1 MRKSKKGRVEDFIL
15 CVLSICIGASICSAQ
30 TIKQNSDKPL
40 AKNAGRVLKL
50 QEIWRITDE
59 GGQFYFKYPGQLKI
73 AEDGTIFLV
82 DWEQFLRFS
91 PEGKFL
97 KNLFK
102 KGEGPGEILREFSY
116 HIQKNEIYVKD
127 LNSGRL
133 FRTNLD
139 DNLLDQLKIRGSLY
153 DEFCG
158 VKENSLVLI
167 KSDWP
172 PPGERTG
179 KLMDVLYTVY
189 LVSKDGKNEKSAYT
203 FPVKRFLARG
213 AAMAWAGF
221 ESILSDSETKIF
233 VSHTREYLIEVLD
246 LEKSRI
252 TLRFSRVYPRVKYN
266 KQGWEDDFRKRTNA
280 PVIEFEEDIKSLF
293 LNKEHL
299 WVRTS
304 TSDKEKG
311 DLFDVFDAKGRFIDS
326 YYLGAGRT
334 LLKAAGKI
342 LYILEKDKAENYLLI
357 KFKIME

>member
-1 MRKSKKGRVEDFIL
+1 MVSLIIFCRTNL
-15 CVLSICIGASICSAQ
+15 PAQ
-30 TIKQNSDKPL
+30 AIIENPEKPL

-50 QEIWRITDE
+50 QEIWRVTDE
-59 GGQFYFKYPGQLKI
+59 SRQFYFKYPGQLII

-82 DWEQFLRFS
+82 DWQQFLRFS

-102 KGEGPGEILREFSY
+102 KGEGPGEIQREFTY
-116 HIQKNEIYVKD
+116 YIQKIEIYVKD

-133 FRTNLD
+133 FRTNFD
-139 DNLLDQLKIRGSLY
+139 GNLLDQLKIRGSLY

-158 VKENSLVLI
+158 VKANSLVLI
-167 KSDWP
+167 KSTWP

-179 KLMDVLYTVY
+179 RLMDVLYTVD
-189 LVSKDGKNEKSAYT
+189 LVSIDGKTEKNVYT
-203 FPVKRFLARG
+203 FAVKRFLARG
-213 AAMAWAGF
+213 ATMAWEGF
-221 ESILSDSETKIF
+221 ESVLSDEGTKLF

-252 TLRFSRVYPRVKYN
+252 TLRFNRVYPRVKYI

-293 LNKEHL
+293 LNKERL
-299 WVRTS
+299 WVKTS

-311 DLFDVFDAKGRFIDS
+311 DLFDVFDAKGGFIDS
-326 YYLGAGRT
+326 FYIGPGRT
-334 LLKAAGKI
+334 LLNSTGNI
-342 LYILEKDKAENYLLI
+342 VYILEKDKVENYLLI
-357 KFKIME
+357 KYKIMG